1 MAKTAVQQPAEKKIA
16 VVGNRTTELIIG
28 MAANKFASATTSLES
43 MMDSY
48 NKMKEEFDQT
58 ISDRTL
64 QVVTLESKI
73 EGLKQDLENKTTQ
86 NKIELQNQFN
96 ADKEGFVKAWL
107 QQNGYTMIFTNELNT
122 LKKDLADTKADVE
135 NQIKKAVTNNT
146 ELLTNAHNNEINTL
160 KLTHEKEQADNKAKI
175 SLMDEKNK
183 FLGEQVEAWKTAADE
198 ARKASVEIAKAGSV
212 TQNFSGN
219 GK

>member
-1 MAKTAVQQPAEKKIA
+1 MAKTAVQQPAEKKVA

-28 MAANKFASATTSLES
+28 SAANKFVSATTSFES

-96 ADKEGFVKAWL
+96 ADKESFVRSWL
-107 QQNGYTMIFTNELNT
+107 QQNGYTMIFTNELST
-122 LKKDLADTKADVE
+122 LRKDLADTKADVE

-146 ELLTNAHNNEINTL
+146 ELLTNAHNNEISTL

-183 FLGEQVEAWKTAADE
+183 FLAEQVEAWKTAADE